1 MPRRTLQ
8 ASGVSIHFFGTKIF
22 GGPMILNEKFQM
34 LSLLFRRLLL
44 SLSIDPS
51 LPSLVLLLYC
61 SVPLLLLLLMMLMML
76 LLLLLLLLMMDALC
90 VTWYSGDQLRRL
102 AEASAVP
109 A

>member
-61 SVPLLLLLLMMLMML
+61 SVPLLLLLLMMLML